1 MTVAT
6 PRDID
11 DEAVAWAVRIDA
23 DGFGA
28 DEATA
33 LEAWLARDS
42 RHGGALLRA
51 EAAMA
56 LLDREDLRPV
66 APPPHREPR
75 RWAWRGMAVGAGLS
89 AIAAAAAVV
98 LVLAPRAGD
107 YRTDVGEQRRVML
120 DDGSV
125 ALVNTDSRIRVRF
138 AEGERRI
145 RLDEGEAWFQVAKN
159 ADRPF
164 IVDVDDVHVRATG
177 TAFSVRRRGEATE
190 VVVTEGAVV
199 AWRDGED
206 ADRATISVG
215 QGARIEPRASKVRV
229 DVVDDRSALAWR
241 EGKLV
246 LDGMTVG
253 EAAAELNR
261 YNARKIVIADPA
273 VRTHRMVGLFL
284 INKPEEFIDAVKVIT
299 GSEVSVDG
307 QNTVIG

>member
-241 EGKLV
+241 
-246 LDGMTVG
+246 G
-253 EAAAELNR
+253 EAGAGWHDRRRGGGGVEPVQRPQDRHRRSGCAYPSNGGAVPDQQ
-261 YNARKIVIADPA
+261 ARGI
-273 VRTHRMVGLFL
+273 HRRRQGDHGF
-284 INKPEEFIDAVKVIT
+284 
-299 GSEVSVDG
+299 GSVC
-307 QNTVIG
+307 